1 MLLPQYLL
9 GDPPFPLLLLG
20 MVRAETIVVEEAE

>member
-9 GDPPFPLLLLG
+9 GDPPFPLLLG
-20 MVRAETIVVEEAE
+20 MVRAETIVVEAE